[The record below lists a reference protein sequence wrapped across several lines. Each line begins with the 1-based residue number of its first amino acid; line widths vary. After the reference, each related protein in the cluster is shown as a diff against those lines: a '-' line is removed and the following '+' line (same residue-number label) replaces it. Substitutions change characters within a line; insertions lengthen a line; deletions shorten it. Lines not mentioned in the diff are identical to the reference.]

1 MPSNERILLL
11 NLIDEAY
18 EKKTWHGPNLKGSL
32 RGVTAEEAAWR
43 PAAVRHNIWEIAVH
57 AAYWKYTVRRRLLG
71 EKRGSFPL
79 KGSNWFTLPL
89 QATAA
94 AWKEHLQLLDDMHRS
109 MREAIATLPAS
120 RLNDRTP
127 NSKNTNLAVIS
138 GIAYHD
144 VYHAGQ
150 IQLLKRLMQRR

>member
-1 MPSNERILLL
+1 
-11 NLIDEAY
+11 
-18 EKKTWHGPNLKGSL
+18 
-32 RGVTAEEAAWR
+32 
-43 PAAVRHNIWEIAVH
+43 
-57 AAYWKYTVRRRLLG
+57 LG